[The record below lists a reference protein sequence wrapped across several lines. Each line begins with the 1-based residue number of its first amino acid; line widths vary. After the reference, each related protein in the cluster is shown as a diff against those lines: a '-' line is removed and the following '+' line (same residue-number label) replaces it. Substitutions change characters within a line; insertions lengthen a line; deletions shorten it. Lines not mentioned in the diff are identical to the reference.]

1 MTNRL
6 QVVMMV
12 VREILARCGAGWRG
26 WRRRNIR
33 VRRPVSKRDST
44 TRVMAVGLL
53 GWMVVGSTLCLA
65 QEHQSDLST
74 QRYKFWLEAG
84 AGKFGMFEFTRS
96 VLLLKSPRF
105 TSEGAQRWSCH
116 WSIPQSWMGGGSGT
130 GVEPDVR
137 SHYNTLVHIPTEGR
151 R

>member
-33 VRRPVSKRDST
+33 VTRRVQRRDTT
-44 TRVMAVGLL
+44 TRVMAAGLL
-53 GWMVVGSTLCLA
+53 GWMVVSATLCLA
-65 QEHQSDLST
+65 QENQSDLST
-74 QRYKFWLEAG
+74 KRKVWLEAG
-84 AGKFGMFEFTRS
+84 VGKFGMFEFTRS

-105 TSEGAQRWSCH
+105 TAEGTRRWSCH
-116 WSIPQSWMGGGSGT
+116 WSIPHSRVGGGFGR
-130 GVEPDVR
+130 GGEPDVR
-137 SHYNTLVHIPTEGR
+137 SHDKTLVRVVSEGR